1 MFVWQVQE
9 STSIIKHQVTSV
21 AEDCSSSIHMMMLSD
36 ECSKD
41 ETTQKLVSSDNAQCQ
56 LSTVLT
62 SYCTVQPLQY
72 SGGLSATTTST
83 SLMLYVLSSRP
94 HCTQRLTPLIT
105 TLNYSIVTLVWNA
118 RGSVLSWFKLYL
130 FHCFRVKCDI
140 HFSPFYTCLCGDLV
154 LGFCSLSYT
163 HVQSQ
168 SQYGIW
174 IAPLT
179 ILESGAEH
187 NKMT

>member
-1 MFVWQVQE
+1 
-9 STSIIKHQVTSV
+9 
-21 AEDCSSSIHMMMLSD
+21 MMKRRRNSCHLTMLN
-36 ECSKD
+36 
-41 ETTQKLVSSDNAQCQ
+41 VSSQQ
-56 LSTVLT
+56 FSRHIVLFSLCNT
-62 SYCTVQPLQY
+62 QV
-72 SGGLSATTTST
+72 GLAPTTTST

-154 LGFCSLSYT
+154 LGFCSLFYT

-168 SQYGIW
+168 SQYDIC